1 MKTISVIRRENLL
14 KLEEKYDGLGQLNEK
29 IGRDRSD
36 STLRQIR
43 SRVRLKN
50 GYSRE
55 MGDAVARELE
65 EKLQLEIGWMDHS
78 HGGTEEEEAAR
89 RSLTVLPIK
98 RGVTY
103 ADDLLF
109 EPDKKANPSALYI
122 PITWISQKGLTSTN
136 LMALRV
142 DGDWMAPEIQKGS
155 VVVVALDRTEV
166 VTTGVYVIRYRSE
179 VRVCRLEK
187 LLDGTIMIRY
197 SAGTGS
203 GSDEKVVPGL
213 PSQIFKIIGLV
224 VSVDHRQDLV

>member
-1 MKTISVIRRENLL
+1 MKTISVIRRENHL
-14 KLEEKYDGLGQLNEK
+14 KLEEKYGGLGQLNEK

-98 RGVTY
+98 RGSHTWMICFLSPIKRRIP
-103 ADDLLF
+103 ARSISLS
-109 EPDKKANPSALYI
+109 PGSA
-122 PITWISQKGLTSTN
+122 KRG
-136 LMALRV
+136 
-142 DGDWMAPEIQKGS
+142 
-155 VVVVALDRTEV
+155 
-166 VTTGVYVIRYRSE
+166 
-179 VRVCRLEK
+179 
-187 LLDGTIMIRY
+187 
-197 SAGTGS
+197 
-203 GSDEKVVPGL
+203 
-213 PSQIFKIIGLV
+213 
-224 VSVDHRQDLV
+224 